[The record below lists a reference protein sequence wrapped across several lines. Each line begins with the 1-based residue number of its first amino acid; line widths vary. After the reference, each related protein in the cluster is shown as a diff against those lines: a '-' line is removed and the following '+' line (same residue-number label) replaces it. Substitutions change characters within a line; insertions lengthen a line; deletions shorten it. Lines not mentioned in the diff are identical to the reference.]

1 MMSPSSLH
9 RNPSDEQADLNGR
22 LHAASDE
29 ASPLEVTA
37 VLESGKNNHMSLDDF
52 LALVP
57 EATNEAS
64 TDPPAND
71 RTTCRSITGIAY
83 TGAERARINRRKKAM
98 KIHMLVR
105 PAPLACCTL
114 RTPRPCS
121 QRIMMITGAQGS
133 ALRRHDQGRQGD
145 AGPLPQRRSQ
155 C

>member
-37 VLESGKNNHMSLDDF
+37 VFESGKNNHMSLDDF
-52 LALVP
+52 LALP
-57 EATNEAS
+57 EATKEAS
-64 TDPPAND
+64 TDPPAYD

-98 KIHMLVR
+98 KIHILVR
-105 PAPLACCTL
+105 PARLACCTP

-121 QRIMMITGAQGS
+121 QRLMLITGAQGS
-133 ALRRHDQGRQGD
+133 ALRRHDQSRQGD
-145 AGPLPQRRSQ
+145 ADPLPQRRSQ

>member
-1 MMSPSSLH
+1 MMSPSSLY
-9 RNPSDEQADLNGR
+9 RNPSDEHADLNGR

-29 ASPLEVTA
+29 ASPLEATA

-64 TDPPAND
+64 TDPPAYD

-98 KIHMLVR
+98 KINILVR
-105 PAPLACCTL
+105 PRAPLACCTQGSGSNV
-114 RTPRPCS
+114 RTPVLIRQLLEQP
-121 QRIMMITGAQGS
+121 GGS
-133 ALRRHDQGRQGD
+133 
-145 AGPLPQRRSQ
+145 
-155 C
+155 